1 MYESYPGLA
10 PKRLCLALS
19 AALGT
24 MCFSPSWAETADYD
38 EDAMI
43 IEEVIVTGT
52 RIKRS
57 TNTRSQE
64 VLVFELEDIQLS
76 GDISVADALRSAPI
90 NSFGSAVEYSGWSA
104 QSNATLD
111 LRGVGAERN
120 LVLLNGRRVVGSPS
134 LWGSGTVNLNMIPYA
149 AVDRIEIIA
158 DGASAVYGSDAVAGV
173 TNVILKKNYQ
183 GMTLQARYGDR
194 SEDDGTEESA
204 SLLIGAGG
212 ERSHI
217 TFSLEYD
224 KRDPIHDAD
233 REYTRARWG
242 DYNGDGVIM
251 GEEETIGVSPY
262 GYTLENPDWYW
273 GIPYDPEDQSTW
285 YWTPGADCTEGDGW
299 TGIISA
305 EAMLGPGAGFFCGYA
320 YALVSTNRA
329 GLERVNSYVSAG
341 YELGKS
347 VELFAD
353 VLISQIES
361 FGRYAPP
368 AAEGPPIPG
377 DPRNDIGANWGLFR
391 FVEIGNRD
399 DTVTDYLTDINLGA
413 RGDWGETARWEV
425 YYSYSDYVSQNIGN
439 YYLSWAGLV
448 YNFHNEVDAYDPFVA
463 NMKATT
469 LNDDRQNLQKVFA
482 GMQFDLFNMPAGPVS
497 AYVGSEYFQIDY
509 RALVD
514 AQSEAGLIGGSA
526 GSSAWGK
533 RDVVALFAEAIVP
546 LFDWWEFDLAVRYDD
561 YSDFGNSTT
570 PRVGTVLRI
579 PGYDALR
586 FKASWGEGFRAPNLS
601 DLFGTEDIAYRW
613 PTDWYGCQ
621 LNGIAEDDCTRSAV
635 EVSFGP
641 NPDLEA
647 ETSKSFSLGADWQFA
662 GRWQASIN
670 YFWLELNDRHIYPG
684 TQDELILDWYA
695 DGTNPRVHRNALGWA
710 DFVEVK
716 PRNGKFSM
724 QYESVDFALSG
735 GIGTRL
741 GEFGLQAFASHYI
754 TYEMEQGFESDDI
767 ENIAGTIWHPDWRV
781 NVLLSWNLNGAFA
794 SVNWDYAAS
803 QYVPWADAQT
813 DDWSVFNVSAGY
825 DFGRFGTFTLGAN
838 NVLNRGPQLNPNGF
852 PIDDLQYIEDYT
864 GRVIYLSYRVE
875 L

>member
-1 MYESYPGLA
+1 MYESVSGPTS
-10 PKRLCLALS
+10 KRLYLALG

-24 MCFSPSWAETADYD
+24 VCAGPAWAQTVDYD
-38 EDAMI
+38 EDALT

-64 VLVFELEDIQLS
+64 VLVFEFEDIQLS
-76 GDISVADALRSAPI
+76 GDVSIADALRSAPL

-120 LVLLNGRRVVGSPS
+120 LVLINGRRVVGSPS
-134 LWGSGTVNLNMIPYA
+134 LWGSGTVNLNTIPYA

-173 TNVILKKNYQ
+173 SNVVLKKNYQ
-183 GMTLQARYGDR
+183 GMTFRARYGDR

-204 SLLIGAGG
+204 SVLIGASG
-212 ERSHI
+212 ERGNV

-224 KRDPIHDAD
+224 KRDPIYDAD
-233 REYTRARWG
+233 REYTRAQWD
-242 DYNGDGVIM
+242 DYDGDGVIV
-251 GEEETIGVSPY
+251 GDVETKGVSPY
-262 GYTLENPDWYW
+262 GYTLVNPDWYP

-285 YWTPGADCTEGDGW
+285 YWTPGANCAEGDGW
-299 TGIISA
+299 AGIISA
-305 EAMLGPGAGFFCGYA
+305 EGILGPGAGFYCGYA

-329 GLERVNSYVSAG
+329 GLKRTNSYVSAE
-341 YELGKS
+341 YELSES
-347 VELFAD
+347 VNVFAD
-353 VLISQIES
+353 VLISKIES

-391 FVEIGNRD
+391 FVEVGNRD
-399 DTVTDYLTDINLGA
+399 DSVTDYLTDINLGA
-413 RGDWGETARWEV
+413 RGEWGDTVSWEA

-448 YNFHNEVDAYDPFVA
+448 YNFYNQVEDFDAYVS

-469 LNDDRQNLQKVFA
+469 LFDDRQNLQKVFA
-482 GMQFDLFNMPAGPVS
+482 GLQFDLFQLPAGPVS
-497 AYVGSEYFQIDY
+497 AYVGAEYFQVDY
-509 RALVD
+509 QALVD
-514 AQSEAGLIGGSA
+514 AQSEAGLIGGTA
-526 GSSAWGK
+526 GSSAWGA
-533 RDVVALFAEAIVP
+533 RDVVAVFAEAIVP
-546 LFDWWEFDLAVRYDD
+546 LFDWWEVDLALRYDD
-561 YSDFGNSTT
+561 YSDFGDSTT
-570 PRVGTVLRI
+570 PRLGTVLRV

-601 DLFGTEDIAYRW
+601 DLFGTSEIVYRW
-613 PTDWYGCQ
+613 PTDWYGCK
-621 LNGIAEDDCTRSAV
+621 LNGIPEDDCGRSAAKV
-635 EVSFGP
+635 LFGP
-641 NPDLEA
+641 NPSLEA

-662 GRWQASIN
+662 DRWQASIN

-684 TQDELILDWYA
+684 AQDELNLDWYTN
-695 DGTNPRVHRNALGWA
+695 GNNPRVHRNALGWVEL
-710 DFVEVK
+710 VEVK
-716 PRNGKFSM
+716 PRNGMFSM

-741 GEFGLQAFASHYI
+741 GDFGIQANASHYI
-754 TYEMEQGFESDDI
+754 RYEMEQGFESDDI
-767 ENIAGTIWHPDWRV
+767 ENIAGTIWFPDWRV
-781 NVLLSWNLNGAFA
+781 NVLLSWNLGDVFA

-803 QYVPWADAQT
+803 QYVPWVDEQT
-813 DDWSVFNVSAGY
+813 DNWSVFNVSAGY

-838 NVLNRGPQLNPNGF
+838 NVLNRGPQLNPNGY
-852 PIDDLQYIEDYT
+852 PIDDFQYIEDYT
-864 GRVIYLSYRVE
+864 GRVVYLSYH
-875 L
+875 LDL